1 MRTEEWSPNLR
12 HLRAIGV
19 TARLGSISAASEEV
33 HLSQPALTQGIA
45 KVERR
50 LGALLFT
57 RRPDGMAPTEAG
69 QSLARRVDAALEQ
82 LRDSFPADSAGAET
96 RISSAQMHA
105 FLAFAAAGSF
115 AGAAAASGIAQ
126 PTLHRAVTDLV
137 RLYGL
142 PLYQRV
148 GRGVKLTPAGLQA
161 ARGMRRAAAELDAAL
176 SEIGQLAGRE
186 VGTIRIGSMPL
197 GRSALI
203 PAAIA
208 AFRKSHPSVGLEIID
223 GTYADLADRLKD
235 GAIDFLFGALRGE
248 SADPAFVE
256 EPLFDD
262 VLSIIA
268 RPAHP
273 LAGGGTPD
281 AADLARY
288 PWIVARPD
296 TPHHRHWER
305 IFTQS
310 NVAPPENP
318 VICGS
323 VMAIR
328 ELLDLGDYLALLSPD
343 QVHRPV
349 SVGHLVT
356 LGPPVDATRRLIGL
370 TVRADFMPTPLQR
383 RMLELVRS
391 VSARRRS
398 EF

>member
-1 MRTEEWSPNLR
+1 MQSEEWLPNLR

-45 KVERR
+45 KVERS
-50 LGALLFT
+50 LGTRLFT

-69 QSLARRVDAALEQ
+69 EVVARRIDAALEQ
-82 LRDSFPADSAGAET
+82 LRDSFPSGADGDET

-105 FLAFAAAGSF
+105 FLAFAGAGSF

-126 PTLHRAVTDLV
+126 PTLHRAVADLT
-137 RLYGL
+137 RLYGV
-142 PLYQRV
+142 PLYRRV
-148 GRGVKLTPAGLQA
+148 GRGVQLTAAGQQA
-161 ARGMRRAAAELDAAL
+161 ARGMRRAAAELDAAF
-176 SEIGQLAGRE
+176 SEIVQLTGRE

-203 PAAIA
+203 PAAVA
-208 AFRKSHPSVGLEIID
+208 AFRTSHPSVGLEIID

-235 GAIDFLFGALRGE
+235 GGIDFLFGALRGE
-248 SADPAFVE
+248 SADPSFVE

-273 LAGGGTPD
+273 LAGGDLPE
-281 AADLARY
+281 AADLARF

-296 TPHHRHWER
+296 TPHHRHWQR

-310 NVAPPENP
+310 NVAPPANP

-343 QVHRPV
+343 QIHRPV

-370 TVRADFMPTPLQR
+370 TVRANFTPTPLQR
-383 RMLELVRS
+383 RMLDLVRS
-391 VSARRRS
+391 ASARRRS